1 MIGLVRTRIA
11 AVHLPSPSMA
21 GCTGGEISSG
31 RFGIVV
37 VLVEVVVET
46 SIGTTVVVVV
56 VVVVVEVVE
65 VVEVVGAESV
75 DGTDGQDWV
84 ATVGTRC
91 AGTALSTTVVVDG
104 VDVDVSEV
112 SMTAMVVVV
121 ETGSVSN
128 VTRARESAGATAG
141 ASLWVQVSS

>member
-1 MIGLVRTRIA
+1 MIGFVRTRIA
-11 AVHLPSPSMA
+11 AVHSPSPLMA

-56 VVVVVEVVE
+56 VVVV
-65 VVEVVGAESV
+65 EVVGGVESV
-75 DGTDGQDWV
+75 DGTDGQDCV

-91 AGTALSTTVVVDG
+91 AGTALSTTVVVAVDG
-104 VDVDVSEV
+104 VDVDVSVV
-112 SMTAMVVVV
+112 SMTAMGVEV
-121 ETGSVSN
+121 ETGCVSK

>member
-1 MIGLVRTRIA
+1 
-11 AVHLPSPSMA
+11 MA

-37 VLVEVVVET
+37 VLVEVVVEA

-56 VVVVVEVVE
+56 VVVVEVV
-65 VVEVVGAESV
+65 VVESV
-75 DGTDGQDWV
+75 DGIDGQDCV

-91 AGTALSTTVVVDG
+91 AGTALSIIVVDVFDGLVVGVPTFSIVGRVVVVDAG
-104 VDVDVSEV
+104 RVSKL
-112 SMTAMVVVV
+112 
-121 ETGSVSN
+121 
-128 VTRARESAGATAG
+128 TRASESAGATAG

>member
-1 MIGLVRTRIA
+1 MIGFVRTRIA
-11 AVHLPSPSMA
+11 AVHSPSPSMA

-56 VVVVVEVVE
+56 VVVEVVE

-75 DGTDGQDWV
+75 DGTDGQDCV

-112 SMTAMVVVV
+112 SKTAMVVVV
-121 ETGSVSN
+121 AAGSVSN

>member
-1 MIGLVRTRIA
+1 MIGFVRTRIA

-56 VVVVVEVVE
+56 VVVEVVE

-75 DGTDGQDWV
+75 DGTDGQDCV